1 MWPKMLLELLPHFAR
16 LVPMADKFFATR
28 TASERAQEA
37 ALAALAEEVRGQLGK
52 ATQTHTGIYRQLQ
65 DQSRQVSEMAVE
77 VTKTRMAIDSVEA
90 RVTKLEKTA
99 AKLEKT
105 AAKLEKMARTAIA
118 LLVATFVLMAVGFGV
133 LVTRLH

>member
-1 MWPKMLLELLPHFAR
+1 MLFELLPHFAR

-37 ALAALAEEVRGQLGK
+37 ALAALALDVRGQLDK

-65 DQSRQVSEMAVE
+65 DQSRQVAEMAVE
-77 VTKTRMAIDSVEA
+77 VTKTRMAIDSVET

-105 AAKLEKMARTAIA
+105 AGTAIA
-118 LLVATFVLMAVGFGV
+118 LLVAIFVLMAIGFGV
-133 LVTRLH
+133 LLMRLR

>member
-1 MWPKMLLELLPHFAR
+1 MLLELLPHFAR

-99 AKLEKT
+99 AKLEK
-105 AAKLEKMARTAIA
+105 MARTAIA

>member
-65 DQSRQVSEMAVE
+65 DQNRQVSEMAVE

-90 RVTKLEKTA
+90 RVT
-99 AKLEKT
+99 KLEKT

>member
-1 MWPKMLLELLPHFAR
+1 MWPKMLFELLPHFAR

-99 AKLEKT
+99 AKLEK
-105 AAKLEKMARTAIA
+105 MARTAIA

>member
-99 AKLEKT
+99 AKLEK
-105 AAKLEKMARTAIA
+105 MARTAIA